1 MLMVL
6 LLVHSL
12 LGALLL
18 KLTRQVKST
27 MTVTLLTMSVGWVLS
42 FMLYQQVPV
51 STTGLL
57 YHVKIDWIQSWGVS
71 FYLAL
76 DTFSMSMVILT
87 LFVDT
92 VIVMSAPIL
101 IKKNLRFYMAIFLVM
116 QTMMLGV
123 FMAWDGFLYYIFWEA
138 VLIPMYLCIGVW
150 GSEMRGDAAV
160 KFFLFTFLGSVVML
174 IAIIYLGVK
183 ANGFSIDTWYQL

>member
-6 LLVHSL
+6 MLVHSL

-116 QTMMLGV
+116 Q
-123 FMAWDGFLYYIFWEA
+123 WFL
-138 VLIPMYLCIGVW
+138 VLY
-150 GSEMRGDAAV
+150 
-160 KFFLFTFLGSVVML
+160 FLGSCFDTYVPV
-174 IAIIYLGVK
+174 YRCLGFRN
-183 ANGFSIDTWYQL
+183 AR